1 MDDGVAAKVLRT
13 SEDAVDGHEDALRV
27 GLGERIPVDI
37 DLISLNC
44 SDYFRALVSLRYF
57 T

>member
-1 MDDGVAAKVLRT
+1 MDDGVAAEVLRP

>member
-1 MDDGVAAKVLRT
+1 MDDGVAAEVLRP

-37 DLISLNC
+37 YLISLNRR
-44 SDYFRALVSLRYF
+44 DYFRALTSLRYF